1 MPASP
6 PLYPASFR
14 THHKRQAQRA
24 MRRPVEV
31 PEHAGPHVKLFFTE
45 MRRQMVRYQ
54 DVEDATAVRRATLKA
69 WRRKN
74 SPSLVNLQAAFSL
87 LGYDYVPVPAL
98 EILPAE
104 LAGDLTAL
112 AEPPPN

>member
-1 MPASP
+1 M
-6 PLYPASFR
+6 
-14 THHKRQAQRA
+14 
-24 MRRPVEV
+24 
-31 PEHAGPHVKLFFTE
+31 
-45 MRRQMVRYQ
+45 
-54 DVEDATAVRRATLKA
+54 
-69 WRRKN
+69 
-74 SPSLVNLQAAFSL
+74 QAAFSL